1 MTATGVPVLQDE
13 VNRKALETMSYLVT
27 ALHHKKITADQF
39 STGVDVLFMA
49 VSGLVTDKDFI
60 HIVGE
65 AQHMIDKE
73 KKHGSND
80 SKDET
85 DIQPGAW

>member
-13 VNRKALETMSYLVT
+13 VNRKAIETMSYLVT
-27 ALHHKKITADQF
+27 ALHHRKINADQF

-60 HIVGE
+60 HIITE
-65 AQHMIDKE
+65 AQALINKE
-73 KKHGSND
+73 KKNG
-80 SKDET
+80 KDASET
-85 DIQPGAW
+85 HTGTW

>member
-1 MTATGVPVLQDE
+1 MSGVPVLQDE
-13 VNRKALETMSYLVT
+13 VNRKALDSLSYLIT

-60 HIVGE
+60 HLIGE
-65 AQHMIDKE
+65 TQHMIEKE
-73 KKHGSND
+73 KR
-80 SKDET
+80 DEQT
-85 DIQPGAW
+85 GNW